1 MEHLEEHHQIQE
13 ETPLE
18 QNFFV
23 KWPSPRSRSESESNL
38 IYRSSSAPIYLRS
51 SSTPIYAGPAA
62 RIIQDRTITDLE
74 DKIIRLDRQI
84 TILDGLEEQAGSIH
98 EDLATLL
105 NDVSIVSKEEESINV
120 KNYKEITAKDS
131 SEKCRKITNNMKAV
145 VQQLLQQHRKVSPG
159 PLLGFEL

>member
-1 MEHLEEHHQIQE
+1 MEHLEEHQIQ

-23 KWPSPRSRSESESNL
+23 KWPSRSRSESESNL

-84 TILDGLEEQAGSIH
+84 TILDGLEDQAGSIH

-105 NDVSIVSKEEESINV
+105 NDVSIGSV
-120 KNYKEITAKDS
+120 A
-131 SEKCRKITNNMKAV
+131 
-145 VQQLLQQHRKVSPG
+145 LL
-159 PLLGFEL
+159 